1 MGGMSDYALEVQM
14 EQANRRPR
22 RDQDKEK
29 KNVPM
34 AVRDTLVEEKIAE
47 CIKQGIN
54 PDEAE
59 SLTLEWNA
67 EQASP
72 MKIGLV
78 KQRVFLAYRAAGA
91 TSQQ

>member
-22 RDQDKEK
+22 RKQDKEK
-29 KNVPM
+29 KSVPTT
-34 AVRDTLVEEKIAE
+34 VRDALVDEKIAK

-54 PDEAE
+54 QDETE
-59 SLTLEWNA
+59 RLTLEWNA

-72 MKIGLV
+72 MKVGLV
-78 KQRVFLAYRAAGA
+78 KQRVFLAYRAA
-91 TSQQ
+91 SEKSHR